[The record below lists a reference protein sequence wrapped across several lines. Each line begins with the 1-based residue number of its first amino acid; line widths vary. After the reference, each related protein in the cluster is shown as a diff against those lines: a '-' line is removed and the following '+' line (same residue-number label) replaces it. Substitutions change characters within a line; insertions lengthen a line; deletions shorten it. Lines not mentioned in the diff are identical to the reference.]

1 MDLLSN
7 NSTKTSKVST
17 LIFEAL
23 KEVGITPEEM
33 SIAEKFFDFS
43 SELDISLLD
52 KIKCRE
58 FPNNYYG
65 KCINA
70 FTFIENQKKYLYF
83 DRYVL
88 FFDALM
94 GNLAHRVMYRFSNF
108 AYWYNQDNALH
119 DLINHAY
126 AQRYDEIHVQAKL
139 MAMFADIYSDN
150 ISNSEDIR
158 QMAQSN
164 PEVLYVAFKDCCI
177 ADDNANPQLVLAA
190 NALAYSSPNREG
202 KYLKLKN
209 KIERKAELSPEHA
222 KEMADYIVDIFDKNV
237 KDFQYINI
245 FQMIM
250 SSMFTAI
257 DFDDRIESKLLEQNV
272 SSTKNA
278 KTSNKFL
285 TAVLCNVPNS
295 YFDANLDR
303 LDKLIELDSSEI
315 FTQDCI
321 KTALSLSWSRTVY
334 DEKAKSKG
342 KMFIMYCVEHYP
354 KAVVAVMNSTDK
366 VVNFNGQHNQNASL
380 CCCRRTLLCRRQ
392 GSGRSPCCAVCKL
405 RI

>member
-7 NSTKTSKVST
+7 NSTQTNKVST

-58 FPNNYYG
+58 FPHIDYG
-65 KCINA
+65 KCINT
-70 FTFIENQKKYLYF
+70 FSFIENQKNYLYF

-108 AYWYNQDNALH
+108 AYWYNRDNALH
-119 DLINHAY
+119 ILINHAY
-126 AQRYDEIHVQAKL
+126 AQRYDEVHSQAKL
-139 MAMFADIYSDN
+139 MAMFADMYSDN
-150 ISNSEDIR
+150 ISKSEDIR

-164 PEVLYVAFKDCCI
+164 PEVLYIAFKEYCI
-177 ADDNANPQLVLAA
+177 SDNDANPQLVLAA

-202 KYLKLKN
+202 KYLNLKN

-222 KEMADYIVDIFDKNV
+222 KEMADYIVDIFGKNV
-237 KDFQYINI
+237 NHFQNLDI

-257 DFDDRIESKLLEQNV
+257 DFDDRIESKLLE
-272 SSTKNA
+272 KNYTEGVRWLRKAAEQGHA
-278 KTSNKFL
+278 KAQFSLGITYQRGLGVEEN
-285 TAVLCNVPNS
+285 
-295 YFDANLDR
+295 
-303 LDKLIELDSSEI
+303 SSEAVKWWLKAAELGDAKAQFYAGHAYEEGFGI
-315 FTQDCI
+315 GKDVAEAMRWYRKAAEQGHEG
-321 KTALSLSWSRTVY
+321 AR
-334 DEKAKSKG
+334 EK
-342 KMFIMYCVEHYP
+342 VE
-354 KAVVAVMNSTDK
+354 
-366 VVNFNGQHNQNASL
+366 
-380 CCCRRTLLCRRQ
+380 
-392 GSGRSPCCAVCKL
+392 SGL
-405 RI
+405 GD